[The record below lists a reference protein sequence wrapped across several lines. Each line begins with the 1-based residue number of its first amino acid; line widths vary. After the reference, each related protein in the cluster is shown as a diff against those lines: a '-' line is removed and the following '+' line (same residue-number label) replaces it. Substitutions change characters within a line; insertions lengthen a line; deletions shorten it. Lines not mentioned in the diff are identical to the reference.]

1 MYVFNQTQKELII
14 RISVLVLAELNEYE
28 KNIQSGE
35 QTIILGV
42 SDNMMEL
49 PPEMLLQVISRIRSQ
64 TRSVIKNPDL
74 MLTHSDEFD
83 ISRYTSHI
91 LDIPQY
97 EHSEACTSALR
108 LLWARNTAL
117 RLNYIPN

>member
-97 EHSEACTSALR
+97 EHSEVCTSALR